1 MQGGNMVV
9 YRPNDIAEVMEVSVR
24 TVHEWIKSKKL
35 VASMIGGRYYIKSSD
50 LEKFIDRHRV
60 E

>member
-1 MQGGNMVV
+1 MVI
-9 YRPNDIAEVMEVSVR
+9 YRPADIAEVMEVSVR
-24 TVHEWIKSKKL
+24 TVHEWIKTKKL

-50 LEKFIDRHRV
+50 LEKFIDRYRV